1 MNRDTILIVD
11 DMEINR
17 AILRNLFEQEYNLL
31 EAENGE
37 QALMMIRQ
45 YKDSLAA
52 ILLDLV
58 MPVKDGYQ
66 VMSEMTQNGLMT
78 KIPVIVIT
86 SVDSMENEVR
96 AFDLGAADIIIKPFE
111 SHVVRRRVQ
120 NAVELNRHKM
130 NLEEMVE
137 EQAAKLRESRDVIM
151 DTLSSIIEHR
161 SVETG
166 QHVLRI
172 RMFTKVLLEE
182 VMRCCPEY
190 ELNEHS
196 IRVISE
202 AAALHDI
209 GKISIPDTILNKPGR
224 LTEEEFNIMKTH
236 TVKGCEILSGLD
248 RVGDDEYLMYAYN
261 ICRYHHER
269 WDGRGYP
276 DGLMGDNTPICAQVV
291 GIADAFDALTTD
303 RVYKKAIEPEKAM
316 TMILNG
322 ECGAFSPKTLE
333 CLKNVKSSF
342 FELAREYADGHSPK
356 LDFVKSLSVPS
367 SLHSGIDNIYAQDQ
381 IKYFAMLRYVDSTV
395 FEIDL
400 DSGIYHLVYQQNDDF
415 QELKTGSSFEEAV
428 INFAEN
434 SVHPDDRGIVIDIL
448 KNQIDNF
455 FSHGLIKSS
464 TRYRVFHRASGK
476 YVWYEAAAVRVNI
489 ENPKSHKALIIWR
502 LIDESSNAENTKLE
516 EPGASMSD
524 NLPAGILQ
532 CVNDQYFTVTYI
544 NEGFVSLFGYSKE
557 EIKEKFQNR
566 YIDMILPEDHIA
578 VRHRFNEQLSLGN
591 AQELEYRVITK
602 DGRTVWI
609 LDKSKR
615 GVGEDGHE
623 YLNCVLTDITQI
635 KQSQEELRLTMERYR
650 IIQNQTND
658 IIFEGDIKSGEVKFS
673 NNWKNKFGYE
683 PISGNISTQIKK
695 LSHIFPD
702 DIPALQEIMQKV
714 SAGVPYAET
723 ELRIAGAEGK
733 YIWCRIRMTTQFDDS
748 GKPVKAVGVIL
759 DIDSERRRIQE
770 LSDKAQKD
778 SLTKLYNKE
787 TAVKIIQN
795 RLEQMVESENFAM
808 LIIDIDNFK
817 QINDYYGHMFG
828 DAVLAE
834 LAFRIKE
841 VYEIGGVISR
851 FGGDEFLVF
860 TEYRND
866 VEEIGRIAQKVID
879 TFGNVYLSE
888 AQEFKLTCS
897 IGISVCPADGTDFQ
911 SLFKC
916 CDLALYYAKNN
927 GKNQFS
933 VYDSNTMLKS
943 FGLYAKEIL
952 AAGTQIDSDGTDDYN
967 IDSVVPLAFQK
978 LYESDD
984 INEAVNSILELVGR
998 RYNVSRVYIFED
1010 SEDGSYAS
1018 NTFEWCNDGIKP
1030 EINNLQHVNYERM
1043 DQNYHDNF
1051 DENGIFYC
1059 QDISDLSKDL
1069 YELLAPQGIRSVLQC
1084 ALRDGE
1090 KFVGFVGFDDCVIL
1104 RMWTKNQINA
1114 LIFISELI
1122 STFLLKKR
1130 AQDRESST
1138 AQDLKMVLDN
1148 QNSWIYVLDPESYE
1162 IMYINA
1168 KTQRIVPE
1176 AKLGMKCYKAFFK
1189 RDTPCRKCPMYDI
1202 KENKN
1207 KTLEIYN
1214 PVLNVWSMADA
1225 SLIRWGNQE
1234 ACLLACHDITNYKTE
1249 KSSGIKNDLDE

>member
-130 NLEEMVE
+130 HLEEMVE

-182 VMRCCPEY
+182 VMKCCPEY

-224 LTEEEFNIMKTH
+224 LTKEEFDIMKTH

-248 RVGDDEYLMYAYN
+248 RVGDDEYLRYAYN

-276 DGLMGDNTPICAQVV
+276 DGLKGDNTPICAQVV

-303 RVYKKAIEPEKAM
+303 RVYKRAIEPEKAM

-322 ECGAFSPKTLE
+322 ECGVFSPKTLE
-333 CLKNVKSSF
+333 CLKNVKASF

-356 LDFVKSLSVPS
+356 LDFAKSLSVPS
-367 SLHSGIDNIYAQDQ
+367 PLHSGIDNMYAQDQ

-415 QELKTGSSFEEAV
+415 QALKTGNSFEEAV
-428 INFAEN
+428 INFVES
-434 SVHPDDRGIVIDIL
+434 SVHPNDRELVLDIL

-489 ENPKSHKALIIWR
+489 ENPKSHKALIVWR
-502 LIDESSNAENTKLE
+502 LIDEPSNIENMKPE
-516 EPGASMSD
+516 KSGASVSK

-532 CVNDQYFTVTYI
+532 CMNDQYFTVTYI
-544 NEGFVSLFGYSKE
+544 NEGFISLFGYSKE

-566 YIDMILPEDHIA
+566 YIDLVLPEDHIA
-578 VRHRFNEQLSLGN
+578 VRHWFNEQLSLGST
-591 AQELEYRVITK
+591 QELEYRVKTK

-615 GVGEDGHE
+615 VVGEDGNE

-650 IIQNQTND
+650 IIQDQTND
-658 IIFEGDIKSGEVKFS
+658 IIFEGDIESGEVKFS

-683 PISGNISTQIKK
+683 PISGNIFTQIKK

-702 DIPALQEIMQKV
+702 DIPALQKIMQKV
-714 SAGVPYAET
+714 IKGVPYAEA

-748 GKPVKAVGVIL
+748 GKAVKAVGVIL
-759 DIDSERRRIQE
+759 DIDSEKRRIQE
-770 LSDKAQKD
+770 LSDRAQKD
-778 SLTKLYNKE
+778 ALTKLYNKE
-787 TAVKIIQN
+787 TAVQIIQN
-795 RLEQMVESENFAM
+795 RLERNNENKSYAM

-828 DAVLAE
+828 DAILAE
-834 LAFRIKE
+834 SAFRLTETFNNGDI
-841 VYEIGGVISR
+841 IAR

-860 TEYRND
+860 IECSGGLAVIEEVAQRVVETFRN
-866 VEEIGRIAQKVID
+866 I
-879 TFGNVYLSE
+879 YLSE
-888 AQEFKLTCS
+888 FQKFGLTTS
-897 IGISVCPADGTDFQ
+897 IGISIYPNDGTDFQ
-911 SLFKC
+911 GLFKR
-916 CDLALYYAKNN
+916 CDLALYHAKNN
-927 GKNQFS
+927 GKNQFA
-933 VYDSNTMLKS
+933 VYDDSSMMKS
-943 FGLYAKEIL
+943 FGVYQKQVS
-952 AAGTQIDSDGTDDYN
+952 AAGTQIDSDDSDNYN
-967 IDSVVPLAFQK
+967 IDSIVPLAFQK

-984 INEAVNSILELVGR
+984 INEAINSILELVGR

-1010 SEDGSYAS
+1010 SEDGNYVS
-1018 NTFEWCNDGIKP
+1018 NTFEWCNDGIEP
-1030 EINNLQHVNYERM
+1030 EIDNLQHISYERM
-1043 DQNYHDNF
+1043 GKNYRDNF

-1059 QDISDLSKDL
+1059 QDISDLSKEL
-1069 YELLAPQGIRSVLQC
+1069 YNILLPQGIRSVLQC
-1084 ALRDGE
+1084 AVRDGE

-1104 RMWTKNQINA
+1104 RMWTKNQIDA
-1114 LIFISELI
+1114 LIFISELL

-1130 AQDRESST
+1130 AQDRVIS
-1138 AQDLKMVLDN
+1138 AARDLRMILDS
-1148 QNSWIYVLDPESYE
+1148 QNSWIYVLDPHSYE
-1162 IMYINA
+1162 LKYINA
-1168 KTQRIVPE
+1168 KIQQIAPE
-1176 AKLGMKCYKAFFK
+1176 AKLGMKCYRAFYN
-1189 RDTPCRKCPMYDI
+1189 RDIPCEMCPMNGI
-1202 KENKN
+1202 KEDKN
-1207 KTLEIYN
+1207 KTIEIYN
-1214 PVLNVWSMADA
+1214 PASNIWSMADA
-1225 SLIRWGNQE
+1225 SRIRWGNQE
-1234 ACLLACHDITNYKTE
+1234 ACLIACHNITDLKTD
-1249 KSSGIKNDLDE
+1249 KN